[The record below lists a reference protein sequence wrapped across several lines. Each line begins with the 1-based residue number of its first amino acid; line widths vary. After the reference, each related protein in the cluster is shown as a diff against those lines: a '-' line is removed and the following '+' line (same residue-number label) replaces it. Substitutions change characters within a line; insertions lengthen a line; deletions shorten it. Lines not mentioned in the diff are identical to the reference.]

1 MYEKHRVFEEIESE
15 KKIWRYMDISK
26 FLSLLEDKALFF
38 TRADRFNDKFE
49 GSYTKVNIEGTPT
62 SESSI
67 TDEEYKNLINT
78 LVPFSNINR
87 KFNFINCWHINE
99 YESEAM
105 WNLYSQSSYAI
116 AIQTTYDKLKL
127 SFKNTQE
134 NVYIGKVKYIDYNTE
149 YIPIGNG
156 FYPYLHKRTSF
167 KHERELRA
175 LVSKFPHVNE
185 GESIFSKEVAKYGIN
200 IPIEIDTLIESV
212 YVSPLASQWFVDLVQ
227 KLIDRYGY
235 DISVINSRL
244 SEEPIF
250 NL

>member
-1 MYEKHRVFEEIESE
+1 MYEKHEVFEEIENE
-15 KKIWRYMDISK
+15 QKIWRYMDLSK

-49 GSYTKVNIEGTPT
+49 GSYTKTNIEGTVT
-62 SESSI
+62 SDSSI
-67 TDEEYKNLINT
+67 TDEEYKNLIKQ

-105 WNLYSQSSYAI
+105 WNLYSQSSDAI
-116 AIQTTYDKLKL
+116 AIQTTYNKFKL
-127 SFKNTQE
+127 SFKNTHE
-134 NVYIGKVKYIDYNTE
+134 HVYIGKVKYIDYNKE
-149 YIPIGNG
+149 YIPIGNV
-156 FYPYLHKRTSF
+156 FYPYLHKRMSF

-175 LVSKFPHVNE
+175 LVSKYPHLKK
-185 GESIFSKEVAKYGIN
+185 GESIINREVAEFGIN
-200 IPIEIDTLIESV
+200 IPVEIDTLIENV
-212 YVSPLASQWFVDLVQ
+212 YVSPLASRWFADLVQ
-227 KLIDRYGY
+227 KLIYRYGY
-235 DISVINSRL
+235 NISVIHSRL